1 MSPVT
6 SEPSGPDLTP
16 EAAPVPEALI
26 EPVEPAGPATPE
38 AEARPARRRRR
49 WIAVALLLV
58 LVPLVAVGAVAGGLL
73 AWDAGYEGLVLPG
86 VHVGT
91 VDLSGMDGAT
101 AAAAIDAGYPL
112 GEGRIVL
119 RTPDGDITIPYAD
132 VDRRPDTAA
141 LVAEAMAAGRS
152 GQLLE
157 RARAEIDQAING
169 TVIAPRVLFD
179 ETALREAIAARLAT
193 LDRPPVDATITML
206 ADGPVTTSS
215 QVGQTVIAEPIVAA
229 ALEAVAPLD
238 APADTVIEVSP
249 IAVAPAVDAWTV
261 GEASA
266 AAERMIGDVVV
277 TFRDQKWT
285 IRAATVRS
293 WIQFEAPGNGTV
305 SPAVDRSMIAAALK
319 KPTKAVLKTPVN
331 AEFLKGRGGRIVGV
345 VASKD
350 GRELDAATTA
360 ARIVVELEGRALG
373 PHLAPVSVAITKTFP
388 KLTTEEA
395 RKTAP
400 VMTRLGTW
408 KTYFPIGDHNYYG
421 ANIWRPAE
429 IIDGTILAPGET
441 FDWWRAIWPVTTA
454 RGFGPGGYIAG
465 NHTEPT
471 GALGGGMCS
480 SSTTLFNAAMRAG
493 LKMGARSNHKYYIG
507 RYPLG
512 LDATVSISPGGGR
525 QTMSF
530 TNDTAH
536 AILIR
541 GIKIRH
547 GSAGYV
553 RYEIWGIPDGRTVS
567 ISNPAVTNVSKATTN
582 IVYVDSLPTG
592 VREQTEYPS
601 NGMSVSVTR
610 IVRNAKGKIIHRD
623 TWYSR
628 YVLWNGRIEI
638 GR

>member
-1 MSPVT
+1 M
-6 SEPSGPDLTP
+6 
-16 EAAPVPEALI
+16 
-26 EPVEPAGPATPE
+26 
-38 AEARPARRRRR
+38 
-49 WIAVALLLV
+49 IASALLLV
-58 LVPLVAVGAVAGGLL
+58 LLPLVAVGALAGGLL

-101 AAAAIDAGYPL
+101 AAAAIDAAYPF

-119 RTPDGDITIPYAD
+119 HSPDGDIAIPYAD
-132 VDRRPDTAA
+132 LERRPDTAA

-157 RARAEIDQAING
+157 RARAEIGQAING
-169 TVIAPRVLFD
+169 IVIAPRVLFD
-179 ETALREAIAARLAT
+179 EAALQDAVVVGLAT
-193 LDRPPVDATITML
+193 LDRAPVDATITMGP
-206 ADGPVTTSS
+206 DGPLTTSA
-215 QVGQTVIAEPIVAA
+215 QAGRTVIAEPIVAA
-229 ALEAVAPLD
+229 ALEAVTPLD
-238 APADTVIEVSP
+238 APAETVIEVSP
-249 IAVAPAVDAWTV
+249 IPVAPAVDAWAV
-261 GEASA
+261 GEAWA
-266 AAERMIGDVVV
+266 AADRMIGDVVV

-285 IRAATVRS
+285 IRAAKVRS
-293 WIQFEAPGNGTV
+293 WIRFEAPGNGTV
-305 SPAVDRSMIAAALK
+305 FPVVDTAKIAASLK
-319 KPTKAVLKTPVN
+319 KPTKAVLKRPVN
-331 AEFLKGRGGRIVGV
+331 AQFLKARGGRVVGV
-345 VASKD
+345 VASKN
-350 GRELDAATTA
+350 GRKLDVTPTA
-360 ARIVVELEGRALG
+360 SRIVVELEARALG
-373 PHLAPVSVAITKTFP
+373 PHVAPVRLAIAKTFP

-408 KTYFPIGDHNYYG
+408 KTYFPIGDHNYFG

-429 IIDGTILAPGET
+429 IIDGTILSPGET

-493 LKMGARSNHKYYIG
+493 LQMGARSNHKYYIG

-512 LDATVSISPGGGR
+512 LDATVSISAGGR

-530 TNDTAH
+530 TNDTNH

-567 ISNPAVTNVSKATTN
+567 ISNPSVTNVTKATTN

-592 VREQTEYPS
+592 VRDQTEYPS

-610 IVRNAKGKIIHRD
+610 VVRNAKGRIIHSD
-623 TWYSR
+623 TWSSR